1 MSAYTTNFHTLINLF
16 YTREEIES
24 WFSDYE
30 LSDFLSSD
38 EIDTINSRGTW
49 SKEKLAKKIV
59 DNYMF
64 RELGFETIGLFKHYA
79 KNEMNQLMEEFLPLI
94 YSSSISYNPLDDV
107 DYREIMNR
115 EINRENQ
122 NQSNS
127 KSTGDGLSIYSDT
140 PQGQINKSTILNGSY
155 ATNTSANE
163 TESNS
168 SATSSGTSKDLENQG
183 KRVYGRK
190 NTNQR
195 LIDEYRKNIIAIDK
209 KIIEKLNILF
219 MGIYEEA

>member
-38 EIDTINSRGTW
+38 EIDVINSRGTW

>member
-190 NTNQR
+190 NTNQK